1 MRTLA
6 LLLAWALG
14 ALAVHAQKPPQRF
27 HVKLSG
33 VVTDHFSGDPIK
45 GAMVRLLKAG
55 KTEAEV
61 TTRGDGKYEFELER
75 GWRYAVWYSHEGC
88 VTKHINI
95 DTEEIPAYPDVP
107 FYEMDVQIA
116 LFEFIEDFDF
126 SVFDQPLGEAA
137 YKKTVR
143 NVSWDIDYTER
154 MRPRLSATMDEYEK
168 TYNGYYKRKAGR
180 RPVKE
185 KFELPKEGE
194 GERPDPGTG
203 IAPADRQ

>member
-1 MRTLA
+1 MRSLS
-6 LLLAWALG
+6 LLLAWVLCALV
-14 ALAVHAQKPPQRF
+14 VHAQKPPQRF
-27 HVKLSG
+27 HVKLGG

-194 GERPDPGTG
+194 APAADPGTS
-203 IAPADRQ
+203 APAKDQ